1 MSQLTNKN
9 NQDLFKIL
17 VAVAWIDGEVQP
29 EERKFLEKIA
39 AQQNLK
45 SPEEVKSLLAS
56 HKATSTSQVYEL
68 LREYL
73 GSNPSADDYHNL
85 LSAVSTLIYSDNDI
99 ATEEA
104 SLLTEMQNLDP
115 NNIESPS
122 VFDKLISK
130 IQQLYQAGLSSV

>member
-1 MSQLTNKN
+1 MSQLTNNN

-39 AQQNLK
+39 AQKNLE
-45 SPEEVKSLLAS
+45 STVEVQDLLAS
-56 HKATSTSQVYEL
+56 HQATSTAQVYEL
-68 LREYL
+68 LKEYL
-73 GSNPSADDYHNL
+73 GSNPSSDDYHDL
-85 LSAVSTLIYSDNDI
+85 LSAVSSLIYSDNDI

-115 NNIESPS
+115 TNSENSS
-122 VFDKLISK
+122 VFDKLITK